1 MFCVSSCQPD
11 GSRIAVGRSH
21 LILRGCILRNTDY
34 VVGVV
39 VYAGMT
45 IYLHAPTPAVY
56 LFTFHLAIYPF

>member
-34 VVGVV
+34 VMGVV

-45 IYLHAPTPAVY
+45 VYLHELTLAVHS
-56 LFTFHLAIYPF
+56 FMF